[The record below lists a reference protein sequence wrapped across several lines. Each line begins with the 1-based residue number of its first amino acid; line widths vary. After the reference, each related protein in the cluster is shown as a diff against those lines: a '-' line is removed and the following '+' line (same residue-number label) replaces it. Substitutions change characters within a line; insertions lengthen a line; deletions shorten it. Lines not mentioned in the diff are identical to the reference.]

1 MCSHGCCIQTVCMDG
16 TFQRKKCNFG
26 QYLSGRTLS
35 TFCTAWRKGIRRIW
49 NLPYRTHCHLLPLL
63 CNCMPIFDEICR
75 TSLKFLQSCLFHNAT
90 LVRSV
95 AQFSLS
101 EGRNSSPCGRN
112 ALFCMRRFQCALSD
126 IVSSISN
133 ISVDAL

>member
-1 MCSHGCCIQTVCMDG
+1 
-16 TFQRKKCNFG
+16 
-26 QYLSGRTLS
+26 
-35 TFCTAWRKGIRRIW
+35 
-49 NLPYRTHCHLLPLL
+49 
-63 CNCMPIFDEICR
+63 MPIFDEICR

-112 ALFCMRRFQCALSD
+112 ALFCRRRFQCALSD

-133 ISVDAL
+133 ISVDALVSQYVFSGISDAQQRESEFLIELITACTVVQAVV